1 MVNIFQI
8 VFCTSQAIEIQVFNL
23 DFIKQLL
30 YIKQIAA
37 TY

>member
-1 MVNIFQI
+1 MFQI

-23 DFIKQLL
+23 DLIKQL